1 MQIKSI
7 KTVAFQTAFL
17 ASLLLLAVFTA
28 CRPSPQTQESVSQ
41 ERQVGTQGGRIV
53 VADRGTPKTFNY
65 LHAGDAVSATIATYL
80 MAAPLAEMDH
90 DTQQFVPGLA
100 ESWQQSDGGKTITV
114 KLREGL
120 KFSDG
125 TPLTTDDLIFTL
137 NVATD
142 KKSGALFRESFLS
155 GGQPIK
161 ATKIDDRTLKLEMA
175 QAAASIESFLA
186 TFRPLPRHKLEA
198 VYEKDKAENAKN
210 AGNSSAPQSEF
221 ANAWGITAPSAN
233 LAVTGPFILKE
244 YVPNQRTILAR
255 NPNYWKKDKA
265 GKPLP
270 YLDELVIEAIPD
282 ANTMLLKF
290 QQGEVDLMDNIA
302 PANFATLKQQT
313 PAGLS
318 VKDYGPSMLTDFFW
332 FNVNDSK
339 DAAGKDVVDPIKR
352 AWFSDVR
359 FRRAIATAIDRK
371 TIVDNVLRGLGTPIN
386 GLVSP
391 SNKRWFSSDLPSYN
405 FEIGKAETLLK
416 EAGFTKSENGLI
428 DKAGKPVE
436 FTLIV
441 DESVAPRKAMATI
454 IQEDLAKLG
463 IKVNVAPLEKNAF
476 VEMIEKKF
484 SYDAAIHGYAVS
496 DMEPSTAISGLKT
509 GGAQRYWSMNQKQ
522 AKEEWEKSFDRL
534 AEEVD
539 TISDAT
545 QRKQKFDAAQKLF
558 ADQLPMIPLV
568 VRNFASGAKTTLGNY
583 RPSVII
589 PRSLW
594 NAEELFWKK

>member
-1 MQIKSI
+1 MRISLVKS
-7 KTVAFQTAFL
+7 VALVFV
-17 ASLLLLAVFTA
+17 LLALAA
-28 CRPSPQTQESVSQ
+28 CRPSSSPQETASQ
-41 ERQVGTQGGRIV
+41 ERQVGARGGRLV

-65 LHAGDAVSATIATYL
+65 LLAGDAVSATVATYL
-80 MAAPLAEMDH
+80 MAAPLVEMDH
-90 DTQQFVPGLA
+90 DTQAFVPGLA
-100 ESWQQSDGGKTITV
+100 ESWQASDGGKTVTV

-125 TPLTTDDLIFTL
+125 TPLTAEDLLFTL
-137 NVATD
+137 KVATD
-142 KKSGALFRESFLS
+142 EKSGALFRESFLS

-161 ATKIDDRTLKLEMA
+161 ATKMDDRTVKLEMA
-175 QAAASIESFLA
+175 EPAASIESFLA

-198 VYEKDKAENAKN
+198 IYAKGEFSKA
-210 AGNSSAPQSEF
+210 
-221 ANAWGITAPSAN
+221 WDITTTPAD
-233 LAVTGPFILKE
+233 LAATGPFVLKE

-265 GKPLP
+265 GNALP

-282 ANTMLLKF
+282 ANTALLKF

-313 PAGLS
+313 PAGLT
-318 VKDYGPSMLTDFFW
+318 VKDYGPGMLTDFFW
-332 FNVNDSK
+332 FNLNDGK
-339 DAAGKDVVDPIKR
+339 DATGKAFVDPVKR
-352 AWFSDVR
+352 AWFADVR
-359 FRRAIATAIDRK
+359 FRRAIASAIDRK
-371 TIVDNVLRGLGTPIN
+371 TLVDNVLRGLGTPLSS
-386 GLVSP
+386 LVSP
-391 SNKRWFSSDLPSYN
+391 SNKRWLSNDLPSYN
-405 FEIGKAETLLK
+405 FDLNKAKESLR
-416 EAGFTKSENGLI
+416 EAGFTTSENGLI

-476 VEMIEKKF
+476 VEMIEKKL

-496 DMEPSTAISGLKT
+496 DLEPSTAIGGLKI
-509 GGAQRYWSMNQKQ
+509 GGGQRYWFLNQKQ
-522 AKEEWEKSFDRL
+522 ANEEWEKNFDRL
-534 AEEVD
+534 AAEID
-539 TISDAT
+539 TLSDPAT
-545 QRKQKFDAAQKLF
+545 RKQKFDAAQKLF
-558 ADQLPMIPLV
+558 AEQIPMIPLV

-594 NAEELFWKK
+594 NADELFWKKQ